1 MTAQAETSTLGF
13 DPDELR
19 EKYRVERDKRLRA
32 DGSRQYQAT
41 EGEFAH
47 FVDDP
52 HTPWIERDPVRD
64 HVDVAVIGGGFGG
77 LLLGARLRELGY
89 DNIRLLEQGG
99 DFGGTWYWNRYPGA
113 ACDTEAYIYLP
124 LLEETGYMPSE
135 KYVKGPEILE
145 HCQRIARHFRLY
157 DKALL
162 QTRVSEVSWNEGTGL
177 WEVATDRGDA
187 FTARYVCMT
196 AGAMQKPKLPGV
208 PGIESFEGHTFH
220 TSRWDYDYTG
230 GDSTGGL
237 VGLADKK
244 VAIVGTGATA
254 IQAVPALGAS
264 AQHLYVVQRTP
275 SAVNARN
282 NRPTDPNW
290 AASLAPGWQRE
301 RMDNFSTFV
310 AGGDAATDLVKD
322 GWTAIYRL
330 RTLSGGVLD
339 EMDDFAKMEE
349 VRARVAEIVRDPETA
364 ESLKPW
370 YRALCKR
377 PCFNDDYLETFNR
390 PNVTLVDTDGQ
401 GIERVTPTGIIV
413 GGIEYD
419 VDCLIFASGFQIGVP
434 FAARL
439 GYDVSGRGG
448 RKLSEK
454 FAAGISTLYGM
465 QTNGFPNFFIVALN
479 QVGVSSNFA
488 HVLDVQSRHISQV
501 IAETDRRK
509 AGAVDVL
516 VEAEEAW
523 VETVFESSRA
533 NMEFLESCTPGY
545 YNNEGQPNATASRRN
560 GAYGPGI
567 VAFDHLIS
575 DWRAE
580 GSWKGLVF
588 STEEP
593 TGSASRHGEERA

>member
-1 MTAQAETSTLGF
+1 MTVQEDKQALGF
-13 DPDELR
+13 DPDALR
-19 EKYRVERDKRLRA
+19 EKYRIERDKRLRD
-32 DGSRQYQAT
+32 DGSRQYRAT
-41 EGEFAH
+41 EGELAH

-52 HTPWIERDPVRD
+52 HTPRIEREPVTD

-77 LLLGARLRELGY
+77 LLLGARLRDLGY
-89 DNIRLLEQGG
+89 ESIRLLEQGG

-124 LLEETGYMPSE
+124 LLEETGYMPTE

-145 HCQRIARHFRLY
+145 HCRRIARHYRLY
-157 DKALL
+157 DDALL
-162 QTRVSEVSWNEGTGL
+162 QTRVSGVTWDESTAL
-177 WEVATDRGDA
+177 WTVETDRGDV

-208 PGIESFEGHTFH
+208 PGIETFEGHTFH
-220 TSRWDYDYTG
+220 TSRWDYEYTG

-237 VGLADKK
+237 EGLADKK

-264 AQHLYVVQRTP
+264 AGHLYVVQRTP
-275 SAVNARN
+275 SAVNARRN
-282 NRPTDPNW
+282 QPTDPVW
-290 AASLAPGWQRE
+290 ASSLQPGWQRE

-310 AGGDAATDLVKD
+310 AGGDAETDLVND

-330 RTLSGGVLD
+330 RTLQGGVLD
-339 EMDDFAKMEE
+339 EIDDFAKMEE
-349 VRARVAEIVRDPETA
+349 IRARVSEIVRDPATA
-364 ESLKPW
+364 EGLKPW
-370 YRALCKR
+370 FRALCKR
-377 PCFNDDYLETFNR
+377 PCFNDEYLETFNR
-390 PNVTLVDTDGQ
+390 PNVTLLDTDGQ
-401 GIERVTPTGIIV
+401 GIERVTPTGIVV
-413 GGIEYD
+413 GGVEYD
-419 VDCLIFASGFQIGVP
+419 VDCLVFASGFQVGAP
-434 FAARL
+434 FAVRL
-439 GYDVSGRGG
+439 GYDVVGRGG

-454 FAAGISTLYGM
+454 FAPGISTLYGM

-501 IAETDRRK
+501 IAETDRR
-509 AGAVDVL
+509 GARVVDV
-516 VEAEEAW
+516 VVADEEAW
-523 VETVFESSRA
+523 VQTVFESSRA
-533 NMEFLESCTPGY
+533 NVEFLESCTPGY

-575 DWRAE
+575 EWRAE
-580 GSWKGLVF
+580 GSWKGLAFEVAPVA
-588 STEEP
+588 EQ
-593 TGSASRHGEERA
+593 RA

>member
-1 MTAQAETSTLGF
+1 VQTDKEALGF
-13 DPDELR
+13 DPDVLR
-19 EKYRVERDKRLRA
+19 ERYRIERDKRLRP
-32 DGSRQYQAT
+32 DGSRQYQAAV
-41 EGEFAH
+41 GELAH

-52 HTPWIERDPVRD
+52 HTPRIERDPVHD

-77 LLLGARLRELGY
+77 LLLGARLRNLGY
-89 DNIRLLEQGG
+89 ESIRLVEQGG

-124 LLEETGYMPSE
+124 LLEETGYMPTE

-145 HCQRIARHFRLY
+145 HCRRIARHYRLY
-157 DKALL
+157 DEALL
-162 QTRVSEVSWNEGTGL
+162 QTRVSAVTWSEETGL
-177 WEVATDRGDA
+177 WTVETDRGDV

-208 PGIESFEGHTFH
+208 PGIETFGGHTFH
-220 TSRWDYDYTG
+220 TSRWDYGYTG

-237 VGLADKK
+237 TGLADKK

-264 AQHLYVVQRTP
+264 AGHLYVVQRTP
-275 SAVNARN
+275 SAVSARR
-282 NRPTDPNW
+282 NRLTDHAW
-290 AASLAPGWQRE
+290 AATLPHGWQRE

-310 AGGDAATDLVKD
+310 AGGDAETDLVND

-339 EMDDFAKMEE
+339 EIDDFTKMEE
-349 VRARVAEIVRDPETA
+349 IRARVSSIVRDPATA
-364 ESLKPW
+364 EALKPW
-370 YRALCKR
+370 FRALCKR
-377 PCFNDDYLETFNR
+377 PCFSDEYLETFNR
-390 PNVTLVDTDGQ
+390 PNVTLLDTDGQ
-401 GIERVTPTGIIV
+401 GVERVTATGIVV
-413 GGIEYD
+413 GGVEYE
-419 VDCLIFASGFQIGVP
+419 VDCLVFASGFQVGAP
-434 FAARL
+434 FAVRM
-439 GYDVSGRGG
+439 GYDVAGRGG

-454 FAAGISTLYGM
+454 FATGISTLYGM
-465 QTNGFPNFFIVALN
+465 QTSGFPNFFIVALN

-501 IAETDRRK
+501 IAEVDRR
-509 AGAVDVL
+509 GARVVDVE
-516 VEAEEAW
+516 VADEEAW

-533 NMEFLESCTPGY
+533 NMEFLQECTPGY
-545 YNNEGQPNATASRRN
+545 YNNEGQPDAAVSRRN

-575 DWRAE
+575 DWRDE
-580 GSWKGLVF
+580 GEWRGLIF
-588 STEEP
+588 EP
-593 TGSASRHGEERA
+593 HGG